1 MTALLDTCFLLAVL
15 DADDQLHIPCS
26 ESLKAQQKV
35 ILPDVV
41 IPELAYMIIRELGHK
56 VLSLFLRSIA
66 RGELT
71 IEQSKTSDF
80 TRAADLVESYA
91 DNHID
96 FVDCVIVAQAER
108 LGITQILTVDQRH
121 FRIFRPKHCSAFKIL
136 P

>member
-1 MTALLDTCFLLAVL
+1 
-15 DADDQLHIPCS
+15 
-26 ESLKAQQKV
+26 
-35 ILPDVV
+35 
-41 IPELAYMIIRELGHK
+41 MIIRELGHK